1 MIDGLT
7 AYLFLRTF
15 DSFNKIEKAH
25 AQGQPSKLSK
35 EEEEKETQSQIL
47 YDSN

>member
-15 DSFNKIEKAH
+15 LIEKAH